1 MYGDMQR
8 RVIMSKII
16 NDVAS
21 EYDIPTKS
29 TIIINNDYDNSIKRE
44 DKPFIWISEEIFTL
58 KRDKDKLQQEN
69 KQLKEELQQ
78 ENNYFIQGGR
88 GSGKTYIMKLEQ
100 QLNLY
105 KDVIEEVREFVG
117 SEEMYNCS
125 FEEETNKLLQIL
137 DKVKGSDD

>member
-1 MYGDMQR
+1 
-8 RVIMSKII
+8 MSKII

-69 KQLKEELQQ
+69 KQLKE
-78 ENNYFIQGGR
+78 
-88 GSGKTYIMKLEQ
+88 
-100 QLNLY
+100 
-105 KDVIEEVREFVG
+105 VIEEVRELIPKQLLSNVNITKYTD
-117 SEEMYNCS
+117 EMC
-125 FEEETNKLLQIL
+125 LRDILQIL
-137 DKVKGSDD
+137 DKVKN

>member
-1 MYGDMQR
+1 
-8 RVIMSKII
+8 MSKII

-69 KQLKEELQQ
+69 KQLKNDNAVMKAGL
-78 ENNYFIQGGR
+78 IQA
-88 GSGKTYIMKLEQ
+88 SNK
-100 QLNLY
+100 LNLY
-105 KDVIEEVREFVG
+105 KEVIEEVREYIEDWLFNAG
-117 SEEMYNCS
+117 GNGASMNYEDINE
-125 FEEETNKLLQIL
+125 LLQIL
-137 DKVKGSDD
+137 DKVKKLRWKNNENEVD

>member
-1 MYGDMQR
+1 
-8 RVIMSKII
+8 MSKII

-69 KQLKEELQQ
+69 KQLKEELKYTVPIVEHNKIVSEKNK
-78 ENNYFIQGGR
+78 EN
-88 GSGKTYIMKLEQ
+88 K
-100 QLNLY
+100 QL
-105 KDVIEEVREFVG
+105 KEVIEEIRYYIEDWLFNVG
-117 SEEMYNCS
+117 GNGASMSYEDINE
-125 FEEETNKLLQIL
+125 LLQIL
-137 DKVKGSDD
+137 DKVKDN